1 MSLMNKVICF
11 GEALID
17 FVPTVSGLPLSEVE
31 QFRRAAGGAPANV
44 AVAIAKLGGES
55 YFAGKVGDDAFGRH
69 LESIFQTHGVKTDYL
84 LFTNQA
90 KTALAFVSLRADG
103 ERDFLFFREPSAD
116 MLIGAEEIEPEWF
129 QDAGVFHY
137 GSITLT
143 WPVSKSATLKCIEL
157 AQRAGVLLSFDPN
170 LRFSLWPNPTVAR
183 NEILPLL
190 PTANVLKVSEEELA
204 FLTDT
209 KNEQQGAHHLL
220 GLGISLIL
228 VTKGQ
233 GGCSYYT
240 PNLSGTVSVA
250 PVKAID
256 TTGAGDA
263 FVGGFLYQLANRKI
277 SRHNLDSLIGD
288 RNELESVLRFANG
301 CGAITTT
308 DRGAIPALPNRDRVE
323 GFLEQEKRT

>member
-1 MSLMNKVICF
+1 MNKIICF

-55 YFAGKVGDDAFGRH
+55 YFAGKVGEDAFGQH
-69 LESIFQTHGVKTDYL
+69 LESIFQAHGVKTDYL

-116 MLIGAEEIEPEWF
+116 MLISAEEIEPDWF
-129 QDAGVFHY
+129 QDTGIFHY

-157 AQRAGVLLSFDPN
+157 AQKAGVLLSFDPN
-170 LRFSLWPNPTVAR
+170 LRFSLWPSPTVAR
-183 NEILPLL
+183 NEIVPLL

-204 FLTDT
+204 FLANTE
-209 KNEQQGAHHLL
+209 NEQQAAHHLL
-220 GLGISLIL
+220 GLGISLLL

-240 PNLSGTVSVA
+240 PDLSGKVPVA
-250 PVKAID
+250 PIKAMD

-263 FVGGFLYQLANRKI
+263 FVGGFLYQLANHKI
-277 SRHNLDSLIGD
+277 SRQNLDSLIDD

-308 DRGAIPALPNRDRVE
+308 NRGAIPALPDRNLVE
-323 GFLEQEKRT
+323 RFLKQERGN